1 MISTFIYPLFGW
13 LPPVLQIVCFG
24 VVSIFFL
31 VTALRLVA
39 FILDLI
45 PFL

>member
-1 MISTFIYPLFGW
+1 MTQFFYALFGW
-13 LPPVLQIVCFG
+13 LPPGLEVLCCG
-24 VVSIFFL
+24 VVFIFFV
-31 VTALRLVA
+31 VTLLHLIC

>member
-1 MISTFIYPLFGW
+1 MVSMFTSLLGW
-13 LPPVLQIVCFG
+13 LPPVLQVVCAG
-24 VVSIFFL
+24 VI
-31 VTALRLVA
+31 ALFVLATVLNIIR

>member
-1 MISTFIYPLFGW
+1 MVSMFTSLLGW
-13 LPPVLQIVCFG
+13 LPPVLQIVCVG
-24 VVSIFFL
+24 VITLFVLSTMLNII
-31 VTALRLVA
+31 R